1 MGPKDRLHATDTE
14 RIDQAMFESFPASDS
29 PAWTLGSPGEGVEE
43 IPDFRLPA
51 STGQTLAK
59 SAFIGKMPIVLIF
72 VSDLSTDE
80 SVATLTAFNDALA
93 QFGHRVSQV
102 LGVARMTARLAR
114 EAAERH
120 SINFQFSLA
129 RAENSHGAVPLRM
142 IHTLQVSFLLLT
154 ATVCCIP
161 ASARSLT
168 ASPLRSL
175 PPSTRLRRFDSTT
188 IAGLGHRPSGF

>member
-120 SINFQFSLA
+120 SINFPILA
-129 RAENSHGAVPLRM
+129 D
-142 IHTLQVSFLLLT
+142 
-154 ATVCCIP
+154 
-161 ASARSLT
+161 ASGEFARSCAVADDPHA
-168 ASPLRSL
+168 ASVVLVV
-175 PPSTRLRRFDSTT
+175 DSNGVLHSRISEVTDSVAIEVLASIDALET
-188 IAGLGHRPSGF
+188 V